1 MRIRDIHIG
10 EFCQSTILGR
20 SGNIPR
26 HVCEVIVPIKHGGG
40 FLALS
45 NRKFECLV
53 LRPLLFNIDAL
64 AQMNLTEQQWL
75 ERTKATFPWPYDCRQ
90 IFPLEK
96 PLPEGFIRAARQA
109 IALWRLENG

>member
-10 EFCQSTILGR
+10 EFYQSTTLGR

-26 HVCEVIVPIKHGGG
+26 PKCEVIVPIKHGGG
-40 FLALS
+40 FLSLS

-53 LRPLLFNIDAL
+53 LRPLLFNIDAIAKMRL
-64 AQMNLTEQQWL
+64 DEQQWL
-75 ERTKATFPWPYDCRQ
+75 KLVKATFPWPYDCRQ

-109 IALWRLENG
+109 IALWKLGQ